1 MGAGGVSSRN
11 GVRGYNPRGNFD
23 ICDARMCIL
32 ECRIGIVYGDD
43 NMAVVGFVVETGGE
57 KEYEWTIFAFLAGN
71 RLYIPTAARG
81 YGRTLLS
88 SPSRSGRSP
97 AAKRFVCAF

>member
-1 MGAGGVSSRN
+1 MGAGGGFSLPH
-11 GVRGYNPRGNFD
+11 GGPGYNSRKNFD

-43 NMAVVGFVVETGGE
+43 NMTVVGFVVEAGGE

-71 RLYIPTAARG
+71 RLYPLRLG
-81 YGRTLLS
+81 DMGER
-88 SPSRSGRSP
+88 
-97 AAKRFVCAF
+97 